1 MINFRK
7 GTGHSLQQTD
17 FVGELKASEGVVAGM
32 LVQKEQTTGDVT
44 KLTTYI
50 NGTETYGLVGFAITN
65 QAEGDAIE
73 SGKIGCIALD
83 GGTVIETDQF
93 TGSYTSADI
102 GKAVVADGSTA
113 GQVKV
118 VNWADAN
125 TSRIVGTVFDA
136 PRSIYVGF
144 TATTVLPIKLGVGG
158 ATVAIS

>member
-17 FVGELKASEGVVAGM
+17 FVGDAKASEAVVAGM

-44 KLTTYI
+44 KLTTYV

-65 QAEGDAIE
+65 QDEGDAIE

-93 TGSYTSADI
+93 TGTYTAADI

-113 GQVKV
+113 GKVKV
-118 VNWADAN
+118 VTWADAN
-125 TSRIVGTVFDA
+125 TSRIVGTVYDA
-136 PRSIYVGF
+136 PRDIFVGF
-144 TATTVLPIKLGVGG
+144 TAVSVLPIKLGVGG
-158 ATVAIS
+158 ATVAVS